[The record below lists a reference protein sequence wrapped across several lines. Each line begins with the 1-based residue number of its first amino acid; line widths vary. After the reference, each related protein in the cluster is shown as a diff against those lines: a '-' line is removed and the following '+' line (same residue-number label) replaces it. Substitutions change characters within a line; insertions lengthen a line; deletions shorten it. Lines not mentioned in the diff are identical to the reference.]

1 MKPNCDGCH
10 DFIFSELSEFEGL
23 TVVIVTANDEVA
35 SEWEKAPRPIY
46 TSPELF
52 AALDIRSPPF
62 YVLLQPDPSLV
73 VGEGIAFS
81 PTQVARDVYKR
92 QIQPFQSDGR
102 RPGAY
107 GRSYAD

>member
-1 MKPNCDGCH
+1 LLLAPTLVIAVKPNCDGCH

-23 TVVIVTANDEVA
+23 TVVIVTANDEVE

-81 PTQVARDVYKR
+81 PTQVASEIAGV
-92 QIQPFQSDGR
+92 IS
-102 RPGAY
+102 
-107 GRSYAD
+107 